1 LEPGARDRS
10 GTALAAQSEPS
21 GVEEP
26 STLPVESS
34 CTVAGEHSGVGPRK
48 RCAAADE
55 AKAPD
60 EPMPGGPA
68 ALDEADE
75 TAGNGCP
82 VEENAVARRLPPRVG
97 P

>member
-1 LEPGARDRS
+1 
-10 GTALAAQSEPS
+10 
-21 GVEEP
+21 
-26 STLPVESS
+26 
-34 CTVAGEHSGVGPRK
+34 
-48 RCAAADE
+48 
-55 AKAPD
+55 
-60 EPMPGGPA
+60 MPGGPA